1 MHRYRTLGLLFLL
14 SALTYGLGLSI
25 ARYLGQMHA
34 WLLAAQGL
42 AWVWFLLG
50 SGIALTKAFATTSNA
65 STEEN
70 HRRLLI
76 VAFMFLAAAA
86 LETTLL
92 LWQNSLPPIATM
104 LQMALAM
111 VMVLCTTPPLRL
123 LDKGYG
129 EILLAAGLSLLV
141 PAFAY
146 ALQAAQLHR
155 LLGMVGLPLFFLG
168 LAALLAWD
176 FPNYASNLKHG
187 RRSLLVRLDWR
198 MAMRVHNL
206 ALLTGFLL
214 LALDGALGCPLG
226 IVLPCAI
233 PFIAALLQIWMM
245 QRIAQG
251 ARPPWNWLR
260 TNAVM
265 IVALTAYV
273 LLLGFWRV

>member
-1 MHRYRTLGLLFLL
+1 MRRYRTLGLLFLL
-14 SALTYGLGLSI
+14 SALAYGLGLSI

-50 SGIALTKAFATTSNA
+50 SGAALTKAFAATTN
-65 STEEN
+65 EED
-70 HRRLLI
+70 HRRWLT
-76 VAFMFLAAAA
+76 VAFVLLAAAA

-92 LWQNSLPPIATM
+92 LWQNSLPPSAAV
-104 LQMALAM
+104 LQVVLA
-111 VMVLCTTPPLRL
+111 VAVVFSTTPPLRL

-176 FPNYASNLKHG
+176 FPNYASNLKRE
-187 RRSLLVRLDWR
+187 RRSLLMRLDWR

-206 ALLTGFLL
+206 ALLIGFLL
-214 LALDGALGCPLG
+214 LALDVVLGFPLG
-226 IVLPCAI
+226 IALPCAI
-233 PFIAALLQIWMM
+233 PFVAALLQVWMM

-251 ARPPWNWLR
+251 ARPPWGWLR